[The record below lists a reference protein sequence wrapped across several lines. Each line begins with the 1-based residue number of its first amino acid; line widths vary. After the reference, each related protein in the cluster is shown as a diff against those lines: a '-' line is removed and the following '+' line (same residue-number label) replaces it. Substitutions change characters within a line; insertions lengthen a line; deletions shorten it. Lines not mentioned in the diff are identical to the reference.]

1 MDCSLPG
8 SSVHG
13 IFQARILEW
22 LPFTPPGDL
31 PNPGIEPMYLVSPEL
46 ASRFFTTVPLGR
58 ELRNG
63 WYITLL
69 LRTNSGGI
77 QHSPVDG
84 CLAAS
89 CDFGVL
95 AGEGECTSEWP
106 SSKSLK
112 ANYLTPLTFFTCTW
126 G

>member
-1 MDCSLPG
+1 MHAQSRPTLCDPMDCRLPG

-22 LPFTPPGDL
+22 LPFTAPGDL
-31 PNPGIEPMYLVSPEL
+31 PNSGIEPMYLVSPQL
-46 ASRFFTTVPLGR
+46 AGRFFTTVSLGR

-77 QHSPVDG
+77 QHSVDG
-84 CLAAS
+84 YLAAS
-89 CDFGVL
+89 CNFGVF
-95 AGEGECTSEWP
+95 AGEDEHSQNGHHQ
-106 SSKSLK
+106 KV
-112 ANYLTPLTFFTCTW
+112 
-126 G
+126 

>member
-1 MDCSLPG
+1 MDCGLPG
-8 SSVHG
+8 SSVNG

-31 PNPGIEPMYLVSPEL
+31 PNPGIEPMYLVSLEL
-46 ASRFFTTVPLGR
+46 AGRFFTTVPLGK

-63 WYITLL
+63 WYITLP

-77 QHSPVDG
+77 QHSPLDG
-84 CLAAS
+84 CSAAS

-95 AGEGECTSEWP
+95 AGEDECMSEWP
-106 SSKSLK
+106 S
-112 ANYLTPLTFFTCTW
+112 
-126 G
+126 